1 MSQLAIN
8 LTGIFSILGVLCLIS
23 LALQLVARIQKRVRF
38 GIDDYLSLVSMV
50 LLVAMLF
57 ELILYWDHSIEE
69 TGLDAQKFIIVNQA
83 NNVLMD
89 LVILVLQIP
98 VIWNLR
104 RVWQDKLAL
113 NGVFALG
120 AFVCFASINRIVA
133 LFWII
138 LTDPAF
144 TVYQTTL

>member
-1 MSQLAIN
+1 
-8 LTGIFSILGVLCLIS
+8 
-23 LALQLVARIQKRVRF
+23 
-38 GIDDYLSLVSMV
+38 MV

-57 ELILYWDHSIEE
+57 ELILCMPANADGYHRVCNWSQRSLYRRSVSRNPDELMEYWDHSIEE